1 LEGFFIGGKME
12 INIIAVGKL
21 KEKYLQDGIDEYI
34 KRLSK
39 FAKVNIIEIQD
50 EKVKENLSFK
60 EMEKIKQ
67 IEGNKILSHIK
78 SKDYIISLALNGKT
92 LDSVEFSETLSKTM
106 IDGYSSITFIIG
118 ASLGLSQ
125 EVIDKSDL
133 KLSFSKFTFP
143 HQLMRLILIEQIY
156 RAFKIINNETYH
168 K

>member
-1 LEGFFIGGKME
+1 ME

-50 EKVKENLSFK
+50 EKLKENISFK

-92 LDSVEFSETLSKTM
+92 LDSVEFSETLSKIM

-125 EVIDKSDL
+125 DVLDKSDL

>member
-1 LEGFFIGGKME
+1 ME

-50 EKVKENLSFK
+50 EKVKENLSYK
-60 EMEKIKQ
+60 EIEKIKQ

-92 LDSVEFSETLSKTM
+92 LDSVEFSETLSKIM

-125 EVIDKSDL
+125 DVLDKSDL

>member
-1 LEGFFIGGKME
+1 ME

-50 EKVKENLSFK
+50 EKVKENISFK

-92 LDSVEFSETLSKTM
+92 LDSVEFSETLSKIM

-125 EVIDKSDL
+125 DVLDKSDL

>member
-1 LEGFFIGGKME
+1 MD

-39 FAKVNIIEIQD
+39 FAKVNVIEIQD
-50 EKVKENLSFK
+50 EKVKENLSQR
-60 EMEKIKQ
+60 EMDNIKQ
-67 IEGNKILSHIK
+67 IEGNRILLCIK
-78 SKDYIISLALNGKT
+78 PRDYCISLALEGKSM
-92 LDSVEFSETLSKTM
+92 DSLQFSDTLSRIM
-106 IDGYSSITFIIG
+106 VEGNSAITFIIG
-118 ASLGLSQ
+118 GSIGLSN
-125 EVIDKSDL
+125 EVLERSNL

-156 RAFKIINNETYH
+156 RAFKIMNNEPYH

>member
-1 LEGFFIGGKME
+1 ME

-21 KEKYLQDGIDEYI
+21 KEKYLQNGIDEYI

-50 EKVKENLSFK
+50 EKLKENISFK
-60 EMEKIKQ
+60 EIEKIKQ

-92 LDSVEFSETLSKTM
+92 LDSVEFSETLSKIM

-125 EVIDKSDL
+125 DVLDKSDL

>member
-50 EKVKENLSFK
+50 EKVKENLSYK
-60 EMEKIKQ
+60 EIEKIKQ

-92 LDSVEFSETLSKTM
+92 LDSVEFSETLSKIM

-125 EVIDKSDL
+125 DVLDKSDL

>member
-1 LEGFFIGGKME
+1 ME

-50 EKVKENLSFK
+50 EKLKENISFK
-60 EMEKIKQ
+60 EIEKIKQ

-92 LDSVEFSETLSKTM
+92 LDSVEFSETLSKIM

-125 EVIDKSDL
+125 DVLDKSDL

>member
-1 LEGFFIGGKME
+1 ME

-50 EKVKENLSFK
+50 EKAKENLSQR
-60 EMEKIKQ
+60 EMDNIKQ
-67 IEGNKILSHIK
+67 IEGNRILLCIK
-78 SKDYIISLALNGKT
+78 PRDYCISLALEGKSMDSLKFSQEISKLM
-92 LDSVEFSETLSKTM
+92 LDGHST
-106 IDGYSSITFIIG
+106 INFIIG
-118 ASLGLSQ
+118 GSIGLSN
-125 EVIDKSDL
+125 EVLERSNL

-156 RAFKIINNETYH
+156 RAFKIMNNEPYH

>member
-1 LEGFFIGGKME
+1 MD

-50 EKVKENLSFK
+50 EKAKENLSFK

-78 SKDYIISLALNGKT
+78 PKDYIISLALDGKT
-92 LDSVEFSETLSKTM
+92 LDSVEFSETLSKIMTE
-106 IDGYSSITFIIG
+106 GYSSITFIIG

-125 EVIDKSDL
+125 DVLNKSDL

-156 RAFKIINNETYH
+156 RAFKIMNNETYH

>member
-1 LEGFFIGGKME
+1 MD

-39 FAKVNIIEIQD
+39 FAKVNVIEIQD
-50 EKVKENLSFK
+50 EKVKENLSQR
-60 EMEKIKQ
+60 EIDNIKQ
-67 IEGNKILSHIK
+67 IEGNRILLYIK
-78 SKDYIISLALNGKT
+78 PRDYCISLALEGKSM
-92 LDSVEFSETLSKTM
+92 DSLQFSDTLSRIM
-106 IDGYSSITFIIG
+106 VEGNSAITFIIG
-118 ASLGLSQ
+118 GSIGLSN
-125 EVIDKSDL
+125 EVLERSNL

-156 RAFKIINNETYH
+156 RAFKIMNNEPYH